1 MFLENYGF
9 QPKRDNLIGASLALH
24 QRVYAP
30 LGSINKFLYPIYS
43 VLLFSKTPHVV
54 DGILVWLLKGAARM
68 DSGEELPT
76 YHVLALSGGGYR
88 ALYTATIL
96 KELEQVLG
104 RPIASHFDLICGT
117 SAGGL
122 LALGLASEIP
132 ATELKSLFED
142 QGPQIFGS
150 RDFMRKRFG
159 FLTRAKHSNAGL
171 RSVLEHR
178 FGDTTMGQLKHRV
191 LIPAVNYTTGR
202 GQFFKTPH
210 HPSFELDHRMSVVDV
225 ALATSAAPVYFPSV
239 RNERGVFVD
248 GGLVGNAPG
257 LFGLH
262 EVRTFLAPDQ
272 NARVRV
278 LAIGTMTVGATV
290 SGGKDLDQ
298 GIIGW
303 GSNLFDLVI
312 SAQES
317 SVDYMLTQSLGDN
330 YFKIDDQVTP
340 QQSSDVKALDDV
352 SLASTNTLRD
362 RGTAAAQRALGDRRF
377 PQFRAHHATPP
388 TFYHGPNKNSEG
400 LQC

>member
-1 MFLENYGF
+1 MMG
-9 QPKRDNLIGASLALH
+9 DNEDI
-24 QRVYAP
+24 
-30 LGSINKFLYPIYS
+30 
-43 VLLFSKTPHVV
+43 
-54 DGILVWLLKGAARM
+54 
-68 DSGEELPT
+68 PT

-96 KELEQVLG
+96 KEFEQALG

-132 ATELKSLFED
+132 ASELKSLFED
-142 QGPQIFGS
+142 QGKLIFGT
-150 RDFMRKRFG
+150 RDFMRKRLG
-159 FLTRAKHSNAGL
+159 FFTRAKHSNSGL
-171 RSVLEHR
+171 RSVLEQR
-178 FGDTTMGQLKHRV
+178 FGTTTMGALKHRV

-210 HPSFELDHRMSVVDV
+210 HPSFEFDHRMSLVDV

-239 RNERGVFVD
+239 RNDRGVFVD

-262 EVRTFLAPDQ
+262 EVRTFLAPKQDI
-272 NARVRV
+272 RIRV

-298 GIIGW
+298 GIVGW
-303 GSNLFDLVI
+303 GSSLFDLVI

-317 SVDYMLTQSLGDN
+317 SVDYMLTQSLGDC
-330 YFKIDDQVTP
+330 YFKVDDQVTP

-352 SLASTNTLRD
+352 SEASTNTLRD

-377 PQFRAHHATPP
+377 APFRTHKPSPP
-388 TFYHGPNKNSEG
+388 TFYHGSNKNSEDF
-400 LQC
+400 

>member
-1 MFLENYGF
+1 MIDGD
-9 QPKRDNLIGASLALH
+9 DNL
-24 QRVYAP
+24 
-30 LGSINKFLYPIYS
+30 PI
-43 VLLFSKTPHVV
+43 
-54 DGILVWLLKGAARM
+54 
-68 DSGEELPT
+68 

-96 KELEQVLG
+96 KEFEQVLG

-132 ATELKSLFED
+132 ASDLKSLFED
-142 QGPQIFGS
+142 QGKQIFGS
-150 RDFMRKRFG
+150 RDFMRRRLG
-159 FLTRAKHSNAGL
+159 FLSRAKHSNEGL
-171 RSVLEHR
+171 RSVLEQR
-178 FGDTTMGQLKHRV
+178 FGNSTLGDLKHRV

-210 HPSFELDHRMSVVDV
+210 HPSFELDYRMRLVDV

-262 EVRTFLAPDQ
+262 EIRTFLAPNQ
-272 NARVRV
+272 NVRIRV

-290 SGGKDLDQ
+290 SGGRDLDQ
-298 GIIGW
+298 GILGW
-303 GSNLFDLVI
+303 GGSLFDLVI

-317 SVDYMLTQSLGDN
+317 SVDYMLTQSLGGC

-340 QQSSDVKALDDV
+340 QQSGDVKALDDV
-352 SLASTNTLRD
+352 SEASTNTLRD
-362 RGTAAAQRALGDRRF
+362 RGTAAAQRALGDSKF
-377 PQFRAHHATPP
+377 TPFRSHKPAAP
-388 TFYHGPNKNSEG
+388 TFYHGPNKNSGE
-400 LQC
+400 L

>member
-1 MFLENYGF
+1 MTDDTE
-9 QPKRDNLIGASLALH
+9 
-24 QRVYAP
+24 P
-30 LGSINKFLYPIYS
+30 LP
-43 VLLFSKTPHVV
+43 
-54 DGILVWLLKGAARM
+54 M
-68 DSGEELPT
+68 

-96 KELEQVLG
+96 KEFEQVLG

-132 ATELKSLFED
+132 ASELKSLFED
-142 QGPQIFGS
+142 QGQQIFGT
-150 RDFMRKRFG
+150 RDRMRKLLG

-171 RSVLEHR
+171 RSVLEQR
-178 FGDTTMGQLKHRV
+178 FGKTTMGELKHRV

-210 HPSFELDHRMSVVDV
+210 HPTFELDHRMSLVNV

-239 RNERGVFVD
+239 RNDRGVFVD

-262 EVRTFLAPDQ
+262 EVRTFLAPKQDV
-272 NARVRV
+272 RIRV

-303 GSNLFDLVI
+303 GGSLFDLVI

-317 SVDYMLTQSLGDN
+317 SVDYMLAQSLGDD

-340 QQSSDVKALDDV
+340 QQSGDVKALDDV
-352 SLASTNTLRD
+352 SEASTNTLRD

-377 PQFRAHHATPP
+377 HPFRAHHPSRP
-388 TFYHGPNKNSEG
+388 TFYHGPNKNSED
-400 LQC
+400 L

>member
-1 MFLENYGF
+1 M
-9 QPKRDNLIGASLALH
+9 
-24 QRVYAP
+24 
-30 LGSINKFLYPIYS
+30 
-43 VLLFSKTPHVV
+43 T
-54 DGILVWLLKGAARM
+54 
-68 DSGEELPT
+68 DSTEDLPT

-96 KELEQVLG
+96 KEFEQVLG

-132 ATELKSLFED
+132 ASEMKSLFED
-142 QGPQIFGS
+142 QGKQIFGS
-150 RDFMRKRFG
+150 RDFMRKRLG

-171 RSVLEHR
+171 RSVLEQR
-178 FGDTTMGQLKHRV
+178 FGKTTMGDLKHRV

-210 HPSFELDHRMSVVDV
+210 HTTFELDHRMSLVDV

-262 EVRTFLAPDQ
+262 EVRTFLAPKQDVCI
-272 NARVRV
+272 RDVCIRV

-298 GIIGW
+298 GIVGW
-303 GSNLFDLVI
+303 GSSLFDLVI

-317 SVDYMLTQSLGDN
+317 SVDYMLTQSLGDS

-340 QQSSDVKALDDV
+340 QQSGDVKALDDV
-352 SLASTNTLRD
+352 SEASTNTLRD

-377 PQFRAHHATPP
+377 QPFRTHQPASP
-388 TFYHGPNKNSEG
+388 TFYHGPNKNSG
-400 LQC
+400 DV